1 MLKKIGVLGAGTMGH
16 CIAESFAMHG
26 YQVNVFE
33 PIEEVRTT
41 AIALIAEEL
50 SLFVQEEM
58 LKEEDVAS
66 VLGRINFFDD
76 LSEAMADRDY
86 VIEAV
91 PEKMEL
97 KQSLF
102 KQLDDVCPAH
112 TVIAS
117 NTSSLP
123 LSEMTSGISEERK
136 TRVMVCH
143 WYNPG
148 HIMPIAELSFFG
160 NMSEEL
166 FNEVRDLYLS
176 IGKQPVKVL
185 KDIPGLIANRIQQ
198 AVAREV
204 FSLIE
209 MEAAAPEDIDRALMF
224 GPAFRYATSGQLEIA
239 DFGGLDIWAIVGDN
253 LLKEMDNRRE
263 ANPLIKAKMKE
274 GKLGVKTGEGFF
286 SYPEDKIAGI
296 KEKYVRKLITQL
308 KVSKNYT
315 G

>member
-16 CIAESFAMHG
+16 CIAESFAMYG

-33 PIEEVRTT
+33 PNEAVST
-41 AIALIAEEL
+41 AAVGLIVDEL
-50 SLFVQEEM
+50 SLFVQEG
-58 LKEEDVAS
+58 LLGEDEVATTLS
-66 VLGRINFFDD
+66 RINFFED

-91 PEKMEL
+91 PEIIEL
-97 KQSLF
+97 KQDIF
-102 KQLDDVCPAH
+102 QKLDQICPQH
-112 TVIAS
+112 TVLAS
-117 NTSSLP
+117 NTSSLS
-123 LSEMTSGISEERK
+123 LAGISAKISNKRK
-136 TRVMVCH
+136 EKIMVCH

-160 NMSEEL
+160 NMPEET
-166 FNEVRDLYLS
+166 FDKVKSLYLS

-209 MEAAAPEDIDRALMF
+209 MEAAAPEDIDKALIF

-239 DFGGLDIWAIVGDN
+239 DFGGLDIWAVVGDN
-253 LLKEMDNRRE
+253 LLKEMDNSKA
-263 ANPLIKAKMKE
+263 ANPLIKEKVSS
-274 GKLGVKTGEGFF
+274 GKLGVKTGKGFF
-286 SYPEDKIAGI
+286 SYPENKIAEI
-296 KEKYVRKLITQL
+296 KENYTRKLIHQL
-308 KVSKNYT
+308 KVSKQYAN
-315 G
+315 